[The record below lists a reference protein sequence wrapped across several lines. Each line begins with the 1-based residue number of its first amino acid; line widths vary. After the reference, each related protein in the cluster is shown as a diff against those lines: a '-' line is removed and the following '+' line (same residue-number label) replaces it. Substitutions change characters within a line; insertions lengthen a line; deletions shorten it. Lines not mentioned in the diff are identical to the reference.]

1 MPKVEY
7 RVSWENPR
15 GYMSKDGI
23 WEGYLRLSRD
33 MLDRAADDYA
43 NPHCMFDPF
52 TEHDGEEWAGFE
64 VSKAEILDFVR
75 HKPTLALWVGLVD
88 IDTAQKGFAKRI
100 GAEI

>member
-7 RVSWENPR
+7 TGIFENPR
-15 GYMSKDGI
+15 GYVSKDGI
-23 WEGYLRLSRD
+23 WEGYLRLYRK

-43 NPHCMFDPF
+43 NPHCIPDPF
-52 TEHDGEEWAGFE
+52 SEHDGEEWVGFE

-75 HKPTLALWVGLVD
+75 HKPTFGLYIGLVD